1 MRVFTIPAMRL
12 LAAVAIALGGCV
24 TQSES
29 PARSA
34 GTLLIIGG
42 GLDNDTRPIWER
54 FVALAQQRGPANIL
68 IASAATGEED
78 VEITDKTEALR
89 IWAPGTKVSA
99 IRRATSTEDTV
110 AAIDSA
116 TALLFT
122 GGDQKRITA
131 RYRPGDQDSPESQA
145 MRRLLARGGVIAGCS
160 AGDAMMGSVMLLS
173 GGSAAALGIAPR
185 VAGSAEDVKLGP
197 RLGAGMSF
205 LPWAITDSHFF
216 ERDRI
221 GRLVAALEECKQR
234 LGLAVGED
242 GCVEVDLATGV
253 ATGVGVSESLLV
265 DTICMKRDGLRR
277 TNVLARIL
285 AQGDRISL
293 TERLDSPP
301 PTLPAGIA
309 GAVREVPVVEPGQ
322 NRQLA
327 SWRLFRTVGGPGGGA
342 ERLPLDGWQI
352 TAWPAGG
359 GEVVFEVGPR

>member
-1 MRVFTIPAMRL
+1 MRNTTSMVKGL
-12 LAAVAIALGGCV
+12 LVVVALALGGCV
-24 TQSES
+24 THGAS
-29 PARSA
+29 PVGSA

-42 GLDNDTRPIWER
+42 GLDNDTRPVWQR
-54 FVALAQQRGPANIL
+54 FVALAQQQGPANIL
-68 IASAATGEED
+68 IVSAATGDEE

-89 IWAPGTKVSA
+89 VWAPGVKVGA
-99 IRRATSTEDTV
+99 IRRATSTEETV
-110 AAIDSA
+110 AAVDSA

-131 RYRPGDQDSPESQA
+131 RYRPGDQASPESQA

-160 AGDAMMGSVMLLS
+160 AGDAMMGTVMLLS
-173 GGSAAALGIAPR
+173 GGSATALGIAPKA
-185 VAGSAEDVKLGP
+185 AGSAEDVNLGP
-197 RLGAGMSF
+197 RLGAGMGF

-216 ERDRI
+216 ERDRV
-221 GRLVAALEECKQR
+221 GRLVAALEESKQR

-242 GCVEVDLATGV
+242 GCVEVDLATGMV
-253 ATGVGVSESLLV
+253 TGVGVSESLLV

-293 TERLDSPP
+293 TERLESTPQAM
-301 PTLPAGIA
+301 PAGTA

-342 ERLPLDGWQI
+342 ERLLLDGWQI
-352 TAWPAGG
+352 TAWPAGA